1 MSDIVS
7 ILACSYSVVHA
18 FLADF
23 SKGASSLPDRTYL
36 INLAFIFILVIQI
49 TSAVIYQLLSM
60 ATRSSKRGV
69 GGNLTESLSFKTC
82 FVYYSIFLI
91 LKMINPSM
99 YPVHWS
105 TLLGRESHAALCVH
119 VCVCMHVCSYRLLQY
134 IVSLVC
140 VSNACSHALSG
151 LCEILECCVEGPGQ
165 QTGPGEEAALC

>member
-23 SKGASSLPDRTYL
+23 SKGAGSLPDRTYL

-49 TSAVIYQLLSM
+49 TSAVVYQLLSM

-69 GGNLTESLSFKTC
+69 SGNLTESLSFKTC

-105 TLLGRESHAALCVH
+105 
-119 VCVCMHVCSYRLLQY
+119 
-134 IVSLVC
+134 I
-140 VSNACSHALSG
+140 LSG
-151 LCEILECCVEGPGQ
+151 RDCSVYPMHACTCTCFGVCTHACIIGDTLNFSATLVIKLIVMQSCSQWTLCDP
-165 QTGPGEEAALC
+165 

>member
-18 FLADF
+18 FLADW
-23 SKGASSLPDRTYL
+23 SKGGGSLPDRTYL
-36 INLAFIFILVIQI
+36 INLGFIFILVIQI
-49 TSAVIYQLLSM
+49 TSAVVYQLLSM

-105 TLLGRESHAALCVH
+105 ILLGRDCSVYPIHVH
-119 VCVCMHVCSYRLLQY
+119 VSVCAHMHACIIGDTLNFSTTLVIKLIVIQSCSQWT
-134 IVSLVC
+134 V
-140 VSNACSHALSG
+140 
-151 LCEILECCVEGPGQ
+151 
-165 QTGPGEEAALC
+165 